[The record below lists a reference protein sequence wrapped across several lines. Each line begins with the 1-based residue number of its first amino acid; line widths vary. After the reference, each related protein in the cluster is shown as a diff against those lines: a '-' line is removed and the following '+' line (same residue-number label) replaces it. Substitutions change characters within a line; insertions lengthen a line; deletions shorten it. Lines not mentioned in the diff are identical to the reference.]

1 MPEYTDGVPNA
12 PVGPPQ
18 YAEDTELAQGE
29 YAAFF
34 ERNRA
39 GITHVDYGT
48 RTYYVMRTWVLR
60 GPIPK
65 GTKVA
70 HMGLAN
76 GRRASK
82 VKRRRR

>member
-1 MPEYTDGVPNA
+1 VSSDA
-12 PVGPPQ
+12 PQ
-18 YAEDTELAQGE
+18 IAEETELARGV

-34 ERNRA
+34 ERNRE

-48 RTYYVMRTWVLR
+48 RTYYVLRTWTIR

-65 GTKVA
+65 GTSIA

-82 VKRRRR
+82 VKRRKG

>member
-1 MPEYTDGVPNA
+1 VAEYKDGVQQ
-12 PVGPPQ
+12 GTPQ
-18 YAEDTELAQGE
+18 FAEDTELAQGE

-48 RTYYVMRTWVLR
+48 RTYYVLRSWTIR
-60 GPIPK
+60 GPIPH
-65 GTKVA
+65 GTNVA

-76 GRRASK
+76 NRRAGR